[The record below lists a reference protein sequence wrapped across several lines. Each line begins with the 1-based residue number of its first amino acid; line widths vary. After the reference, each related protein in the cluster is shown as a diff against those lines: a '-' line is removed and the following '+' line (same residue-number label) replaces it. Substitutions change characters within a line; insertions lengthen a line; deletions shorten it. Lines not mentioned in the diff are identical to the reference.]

1 MVNGALT
8 YFAMVLHFVSRP
20 IALVPWT
27 LPGPIGAYMATGFD
41 WRAAILSIINIIISV
56 VIYYPFFKVWDKKQL
71 EKEMRD
77 KENNTVTTESNKNSN
92 VETVSL
98 NENGRALVE
107 HISVREYVKKSMDS
121 VFNTLS
127 KFKKLEKMNV

>member
-8 YFAMVLHFVSRP
+8 YFAMVLNLVSRP

-56 VIYYPFFKVWDKKQL
+56 IIYYPFFKVWDKKQL

-77 KENNTVTTESNKNSN
+77 KENEQCKIEYEGYVFEVLHVDNNIIQK
-92 VETVSL
+92 
-98 NENGRALVE
+98 
-107 HISVREYVKKSMDS
+107 VRIAKI
-121 VFNTLS
+121 
-127 KFKKLEKMNV
+127 